1 MRKISGSSPKMTRK
15 HNCHSRAAT
24 QESLTRRNLMKK
36 LIFSILPA
44 FLFAFISCMN
54 MSSGSGENGS
64 VRVALPGSGRAT
76 YTYSSSN
83 AKKYIVRLYNDDF
96 DQTEEGTVGGVI
108 EFPDLEPGKY
118 TAEAEAWNT
127 DENILEGNGSTKIT
141 VKSGENTDCNIK
153 MILEG
158 QTAYY
163 SKYMILT
170 DYNNT
175 KYIYDYKTVQET
187 STGFTLGDSYNAV
200 EDNSGH
206 IYHIKDSNLYK
217 DSESVLSIDASNL
230 IKNPLCYDN
239 TTDTYWI
246 GLEKIPYFYLQNSD
260 NSYNTN
266 VDRPLLASK
275 GESFFNFA
283 IQENKVYLIYIE
295 YNDSGYNDSDS
306 NIIYFT
312 KDENVSLT
320 EQKRIQLPTI
330 GVSGTITDMAVLED
344 GTVAVLV
351 RSVGVES
358 ETEGFDNTSVSN
370 EGTVYSRGAL
380 VLLSSDLSTYKVYG
394 WTDSARTISATNVE
408 DAENDV
414 TKWTSITA
422 YVPEYEE
429 RNSYFYGPL
438 KIVAIRPKELVIAD
452 CGANFVLPDYSGK
465 KNGKMFTHNRLMTVN
480 LRDFAISC
488 KKEFSESEIKFQNLD
503 ISGSLTVISSGTD
516 GWSDGDEK

>member
-1 MRKISGSSPKMTRK
+1 
-15 HNCHSRAAT
+15 
-24 QESLTRRNLMKK
+24 MKK
-36 LIFSILPA
+36 LLFSILPA

-64 VRVALPGSGRAT
+64 VRVALPGSERAT

-118 TAEAEAWNT
+118 TVAAEAWNT
-127 DENILEGNGSTKIT
+127 DENILEGSGSTKIT
-141 VKSGENTDCNIK
+141 VNAGENTDCNIK

-187 STGFTLGDSYNAV
+187 STGFTLGNFYNAV

-206 IYHIKDSNLYK
+206 IYHIEGDALWLDGS
-217 DSESVLSIDASNL
+217 SLSTGIDTSNL
-230 IKNPLCYDN
+230 IKNPLYYDN

-246 GLEKIPYFYLQNSD
+246 GLEKSIYFYLQNSD

-275 GESFFNFA
+275 GESFLNFA

-330 GVSGTITDMAVLED
+330 GVSGTITDLAVLED

-358 ETEGFDNTSVSN
+358 ETEGFDNTSVTDG
-370 EGTVYSRGAL
+370 GTVYSRGAL

-394 WTDSARTISATNVE
+394 WTDSSRPIKAKLNGSDDPYNGVPSDSQIA
-408 DAENDV
+408 
-414 TKWTSITA
+414 SITA
-422 YVPEYEE
+422 YIPEYAE
-429 RNSYFYGPL
+429 RNSHFYGPMR
-438 KIVAIRPKELVIAD
+438 IVAVRPKELVIAD

-480 LRDFAISC
+480 LRNFAISC
-488 KKEFSESEIKFQNLD
+488 KKEFGEDEIKFQNLD
-503 ISGSLTVISSGTD
+503 ISGSLTVVSE
-516 GWSDGDEK
+516 WSYVSEK